1 MSAYQACVDV
11 INKAAGRELTDEEMH
26 DLLASLQARERYLQA
41 KGMATDSRSAALQ
54 AAEDVANN
62 IRLAAV
68 IEKRNAALNLTKR
81 LEKVAFVQRN
91 FGHNPAEGL
100 EAIMVGVNRAKQGAK
115 EGASQIQHA
124 LREHYFA
131 GFGQDLESTG
141 HLSIFSSGAL
151 DREIS
156 RALFAIGRDDEAAL
170 HAQLPDAAVSLAR
183 VIHKWQEIAR
193 LDANEAGAWVGKEA
207 GYITRQAHD
216 PEKILRA
223 GYDEWRKA
231 ALQHFD
237 LARMGA
243 ENAGDVEGT
252 LHALWLNLSSGN
264 HLKNITGTP
273 DKLTGFK
280 GPANLAKK
288 VSQGRVIH
296 FKDADAWFDYNT
308 QFGNRNLRESVASGL
323 RHSADSTGLMRA
335 LGTNPQAMIDTIRD
349 DLILWAKEQGKPE
362 LVTKLQSKRGRL
374 DNFMSV
380 IDGSINIPGNAMA
393 ARYSANIRSWQ
404 MMAKLGGMIMSQLND
419 IAVYGSGARY
429 QGRGFMSGMG
439 EAVAGLG
446 RNMKDQD
453 TRELA
458 ASLGVALDNMVGE
471 MGRIGSFAEAGSMS
485 RMTQLFMKLNL
496 GEWWT
501 SRMRTS
507 AAFGMAHHMA
517 LQTERD
523 WAHLNP
529 DYQRVLSLYNIT
541 PEKWDVIRQT
551 AIKEV
556 NGKAFVLPEH
566 LHSVDDAAIES
577 YLRAAGEN
585 VSPDSIASARREIE
599 QNLRTFLSDQTTT
612 LALEP
617 DTKVKAI
624 MLQGTRPGT
633 ITGEL
638 MRFLMQFKSFTGAY
652 MQRIIG
658 RELFGKG
665 YEGDSII
672 GALRAGNGEFQGLVQ
687 LIVTSTLLGY
697 GSMALKDLAKGK
709 TPRDPTE
716 SPEAAGKILLAAMV
730 QGGGA
735 GIYGDF
741 LFGAASRMGGGT
753 VETAAG
759 PTISTLGRF
768 IDLYHKAI
776 AGDHFAA
783 NVIRETI
790 NNTPFLNLFYLRIAL
805 DYGIFYRMQESMSPG
820 YLRRVERDAE
830 QNNAQ
835 HFLIKPSEV
844 VK

>member
-1 MSAYQACVDV
+1 MSAYQACFDI
-11 INKAAGRELTDEEMH
+11 INKAAGRDLTDEEMH
-26 DLLASLQARERYLQA
+26 DMLASLQARERYLQA
-41 KGMATDSRSAALQ
+41 KGIATDSRSAALQ
-54 AAEDVANN
+54 AADDVANS

-68 IEKRNAALNLTKR
+68 IEKRNAALNMTKR
-81 LEKVAFVQRN
+81 LEKVAFIQKN
-91 FGHNPAEGL
+91 FSKNLAEGL
-100 EAIMVGVNRAKQGAK
+100 EAVMVGVNRAKQGAK

-131 GFGQDLESTG
+131 GFGQDLEATG
-141 HLSIFSSGAL
+141 HLKIFASGAL
-151 DREIS
+151 DREVS
-156 RALFAIGRDDEAAL
+156 RALRAIGNDDEAAI
-170 HAQLPDAAVSLAR
+170 HARLPEPAVAIAK
-183 VIHKWQEIAR
+183 VVNKWQEVAR
-193 LDANEAGAWVGKEA
+193 LDANEAGAWIGKEG
-207 GYITRQAHD
+207 GYITRQSHD

-223 GYDEWRKA
+223 GYAEWRKA
-231 ALQHFD
+231 AVQYFD
-237 LARMGA
+237 LARMSA
-243 ENAGDVEGT
+243 ENADDLENT
-252 LHALWLNLSSGN
+252 LHALWTNLASGN
-264 HLKNITGTP
+264 HLKNTAGG
-273 DKLTGFK
+273 DEKMTGFK

-296 FKDADAWFDYNT
+296 FKDADAWFDYNS
-308 QFGNRNLRESVASGL
+308 QFGSGNLRESVASGL

-335 LGTNPQAMIDTIRD
+335 LGTNPKAMIDTIRD
-349 DLILWAKEQGKPE
+349 DLTLWAKEQGKPE
-362 LVTKLQSKRGRL
+362 LVTKLQDKRGRL

-404 MMAKLGGMIMSQLND
+404 MMSKLGGMIMSQLND
-419 IAVYGSGARY
+419 VAVYGAGARY
-429 QGRGFMSGMG
+429 QGRGFLSGMG
-439 EAVAGLG
+439 EAIAGLG
-446 RNMKDQD
+446 RSMKDQE

-471 MGRIGSFAEAGSMS
+471 LGRVGTFAEAGSMS
-485 RMTQLFMKLNL
+485 RMTQMFMKLNL

-517 LQTERD
+517 LQAEKD
-523 WAHLNP
+523 WAHLHP

-541 PEKWDVIRQT
+541 PEKWEVIRQT
-551 AIKEV
+551 ATKEV
-556 NGKAFVLPEH
+556 NGKAFILPEH
-566 LHSVDDAAIES
+566 LHSLDDAAVES
-577 YLRAAGEN
+577 YLRATGGT
-585 VSPDSIASARREIE
+585 VSPDGMAGARREIE
-599 QNLRTFLSDQTTT
+599 QNLRTYLSDQTTT

-617 DTKVKAI
+617 DAKVKAI

-633 ITGEL
+633 VTGEL

-658 RELFGKG
+658 RELFGRG

-672 GALRAGNGEFQGLVQ
+672 GALRAGNGEFQGLAQ
-687 LIVTSTLLGY
+687 LIVMSTLLGY

-716 SPEAAGKILLAAMV
+716 SPESAGKILLAAMV

-768 IDLYHKAI
+768 VDLYHKAI

-783 NVIRETI
+783 NAIRETI

-805 DYGIFYRMQESMSPG
+805 DYSLFYRMQESMSPG

-835 HFLIKPSEV
+835 HFLIRPSEV